1 MEKEEEARNDANG
14 RRRLRA
20 MGNGE
25 KHIAQSVVV
34 YNTSRAEEG
43 PKDVIAPSAVY
54 IDICVTTPTAKDG
67 RKKIRT

>member
-1 MEKEEEARNDANG
+1 VKEEEEEEARNDVNG

-25 KHIAQSVVV
+25 KHIAEQSVVV

-54 IDICVTTPTAKDG
+54 IDICV
-67 RKKIRT
+67 